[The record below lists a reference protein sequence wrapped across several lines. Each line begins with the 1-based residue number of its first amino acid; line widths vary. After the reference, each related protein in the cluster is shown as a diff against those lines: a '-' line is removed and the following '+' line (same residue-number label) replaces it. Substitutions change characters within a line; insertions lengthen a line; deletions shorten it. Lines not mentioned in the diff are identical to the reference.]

1 VTLRVRPWA
10 SPSAIVL
17 GLVLASSTAVA
28 SAAAPRDEP
37 VPCPDTA
44 AVVRGAE
51 APDFSDVCRGVAAA
65 IAFFARHGVRPTE
78 PVSIEVTRTLPPEA
92 GPTAS
97 GCYIERKRRVFVL
110 PYALFRKSKT
120 WFGVP
125 IDRAMYRA
133 LASHEAA
140 HAIAACS
147 FSIPNPTIQAKE
159 YLAYV
164 AMFATMPPDLR
175 NKVLRITRTEGFDR
189 LERFTP
195 LLYMFDP
202 MRFGAEAY
210 RHFSKAPDPSS
221 VVREILGGKVL
232 LD

>member
-1 VTLRVRPWA
+1 MALAASTALA
-10 SPSAIVL
+10 SPDA
-17 GLVLASSTAVA
+17 ASR
-28 SAAAPRDEP
+28 RDEP
-37 VPCPDTA
+37 VPCPDA
-44 AVVRGAE
+44 GAVVTGATE
-51 APDFSDVCRGVAAA
+51 ADFSDLCEGVTAA
-65 IAFFARHGVRPTE
+65 ITFFARHGVRPTE
-78 PVSIEVTRTLPPEA
+78 PVSIEVSHALPPEV

-110 PYALFRKSKT
+110 PYALFRRNKT

-140 HAIAACS
+140 HALAACN
-147 FSIPNPTIQAKE
+147 FGIPNPTIQAKE

-164 AMFATMPPDLR
+164 AMFSTMPPESRHKALR
-175 NKVLRITRTEGFDR
+175 ATATEGFDS

-210 RHFSKAPDPSS
+210 RHFSEAPEPSA
-221 VVREILGGKVL
+221 VIQQILAGKVL